1 MDVVFSEKD
10 EKEHK
15 WAEKGYYPACEKVN
29 VFSIVI
35 PAYNEEDRIEQ
46 TLMNLKRE
54 FQGEQV
60 IVIFDGNDH
69 TPDVCRKYGVEV
81 HVYGKK
87 LGKGGALIEG
97 IKKSRGS
104 IIAFIDA
111 DMPVSID
118 DFKKVI
124 KAAVDNDLVI
134 SYRIF
139 EDMPAKR
146 LFLHDSFIALTKV
159 LFPELRKFND
169 LQSGL
174 KVMKA
179 DRVKEVLEEL
189 VMSDFLIDINLLI
202 AFIKRGFKVKEV
214 PVSWRHTETGSKV
227 SKKIFRII
235 MLFTLSLIKLRFY
248 YSPLKAVLNT
258 RLYNRAQAFFQK
270 ILR

>member
-1 MDVVFSEKD
+1 ML
-10 EKEHK
+10 
-15 WAEKGYYPACEKVN
+15 
-29 VFSIVI
+29 SIVI
-35 PAYNEEDRIEQ
+35 PAYNEEDRIEP

-54 FQGEQV
+54 FQEAQV

-81 HVYGKK
+81 HVYGKR

-97 IKKSRGS
+97 IRESRGNM
-104 IIAFIDA
+104 IAFLDA
-111 DMPVSID
+111 DMPVSMES
-118 DFKKVI
+118 FRKVI
-124 KAAVDNDLVI
+124 ESAAGNDLVI

-139 EDMPAKR
+139 ENMTGNR
-146 LFLHDSFIALTKV
+146 LFLHNSFIALTKV
-159 LFPELRKFND
+159 LFPELREFND

-179 DRVKEVLEEL
+179 DRAKEVLGEL
-189 VMSDFLIDINLLI
+189 VMSDFLIDINLII

-214 PVSWRHTETGSKV
+214 PVAWRHTEAGSKV
-227 SKKIFRII
+227 SKNIFRII

-258 RLYNRAQAFFQK
+258 GAYGRAQAFLQK

>member
-1 MDVVFSEKD
+1 MNFVFGKKD
-10 EKEHK
+10 EEKHK
-15 WAEKGYYPACEKVN
+15 WAEKGYYPTCEKVH
-29 VFSIVI
+29 VLSIVI

-81 HVYGKK
+81 HVYGKR

-97 IKKSRGS
+97 IRKSRGS

-111 DMPVSID
+111 DMPVSME

-124 KAAVDNDLVI
+124 EEAVGNDLVI
-134 SYRIF
+134 SFRIF
-139 EDMPAKR
+139 ENMPAKR

-159 LFPELRKFND
+159 LYPELREFND

-179 DRVKEVLEEL
+179 DKAKEVLREL

-214 PVSWRHTETGSKV
+214 HVSWRHTEAGSKV
-227 SKKIFRII
+227 SKNIFKII

-248 YSPLKAVLNT
+248 YSPFRVVLNT

>member
-1 MDVVFSEKD
+1 
-10 EKEHK
+10 
-15 WAEKGYYPACEKVN
+15 
-29 VFSIVI
+29 VI
-35 PAYNEEDRIEQ
+35 PAYNEEDRIEP
-46 TLMNLKRE
+46 TLMNLKRK

-81 HVYGKK
+81 YVYGKK

-124 KAAVDNDLVI
+124 KVAVDNDLVI

-139 EDMPAKR
+139 ENMPAKR
-146 LFLHDSFIALTKV
+146 LFLHNSFIALTKV
-159 LFPELRKFND
+159 IFPELRKFND

-179 DRVKEVLEEL
+179 DRAKE
-189 VMSDFLIDINLLI
+189 
-202 AFIKRGFKVKEV
+202 
-214 PVSWRHTETGSKV
+214 SWGSW
-227 SKKIFRII
+227 S
-235 MLFTLSLIKLRFY
+235 
-248 YSPLKAVLNT
+248 
-258 RLYNRAQAFFQK
+258 
-270 ILR
+270 